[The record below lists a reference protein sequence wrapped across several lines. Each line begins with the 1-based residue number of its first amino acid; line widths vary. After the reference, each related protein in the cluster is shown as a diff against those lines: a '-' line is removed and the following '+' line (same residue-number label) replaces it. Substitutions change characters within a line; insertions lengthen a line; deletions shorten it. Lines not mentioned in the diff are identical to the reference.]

1 MHFEQ
6 LIQNLSTLLFVL
18 SDASADP
25 KCFKDIQVTFVYI
38 DFPNGHMVQIAAM
51 MRKDLIL

>member
-25 KCFKDIQVTFVYI
+25 KCFKDIQVTFVI
-38 DFPNGHMVQIAAM
+38 DFPNGHMIQIAAM

>member
-25 KCFKDIQVTFVYI
+25 KCFKDIQVTFVI
-38 DFPNGHMVQIAAM
+38 DFPNGHMMQIAAM